1 MRIAFSI
8 NGEGRGHF
16 SRAVALAEILIARHE
31 ISFWAPEHLTGE
43 LKERFPACTVQSI
56 PYFAFVQNGFT
67 VDYVKTAL
75 ANSGLLFGAM
85 GTSAEIAK
93 RMKALHVDAVVSD
106 FEPFAARAAKL
117 LGIPVLQ
124 LNHPG
129 VVLRSFRFSLR
140 AFIAQIVSRYMMAR
154 SDRTIICSFFDGD
167 VGPIVRKELR
177 ERKPERGDHVVVYM
191 KPLYRD
197 TLMPLLESLGGDRF
211 RTFPNKQADY
221 AETLLSC
228 RALVAPAGHQS
239 ISEALA
245 LGKPVLAIPV
255 EGQYEQELNARK
267 LRSTGFGDW
276 CRHVELKRKLPE
288 FLYNLAGFE
297 AAIAR
302 ARETGPQSVH
312 SGQKGASCRDETERA
327 ALLVEKFCLES
338 RRRPEWR
345 RKPLLAAV
353 LLNELP

>member
-16 SRAVALAEILIARHE
+16 SRAVALAEILSARHE
-31 ISFWAPEHLTGE
+31 ITFWAPEHLTAE
-43 LKERFPACTVQSI
+43 LRGRFPDCGVYSI

-75 ANSGLLFGAM
+75 ANAGLLLGAV
-85 GTSAEIAK
+85 GTSAEIAR
-93 RMKALHVDAVVSD
+93 RMRDARVEAVVSD
-106 FEPFAARAAKL
+106 FEPFAARSAKL

-129 VVLRSFRFSLR
+129 VVLRSHSLGFGAIVAR
-140 AFIAQIVSRYMMAR
+140 LVSRYMMAR

-177 ERKPERGDHVVVYM
+177 EREAVAGEHVAVYL

-197 TLMPLLESLGGDRF
+197 TLFPLLERLGKERF
-211 RTFPNKQADY
+211 RTFPDPRADY

-255 EGQYEQELNARK
+255 QGQYEQELNARK
-267 LRSTGFGDW
+267 LRATGFGDW
-276 CRHVELKRKLPE
+276 CRHRDLPRKLPD
-288 FLYNLAGFE
+288 FLDNLE
-297 AAIAR
+297 AYEKAIAR
-302 ARETGPQSVH
+302 SRASAAGEGEKRS
-312 SGQKGASCRDETERA
+312 SCRDETERA
-327 ALLVEKFCLES
+327 ALMVERFCAES

-345 RKPLLAAV
+345 RRPLLAAM
-353 LLNELP
+353 LLNELN